1 MSFVDE
7 SVKSKNDMRV
17 AACDIKR
24 LICRQ
29 AEMLDL
35 EDVFRTVVYSFDKAM
50 ASKIYIISFKTTD
63 SAILFTFYD

>member
-50 ASKIYIISFKTTD
+50 AS
-63 SAILFTFYD
+63 